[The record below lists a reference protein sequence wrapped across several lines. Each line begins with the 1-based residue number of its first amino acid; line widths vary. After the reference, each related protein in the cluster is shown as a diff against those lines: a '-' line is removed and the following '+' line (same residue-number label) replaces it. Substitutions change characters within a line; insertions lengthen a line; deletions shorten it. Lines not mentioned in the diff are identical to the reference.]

1 MVKWYFRS
9 HLRLHGHQHWRL
21 NFCCCPP
28 DGHRGFV
35 VLGDEQAD
43 LRTEELCQ
51 GVDRLG
57 RLSCKHSIRMLLSEI
72 ILSHYDCNVAKN

>member
-1 MVKWYFRS
+1 MVIKVQPLMVKWYFRS
-9 HLRLHGHQHWRL
+9 HLCLHGHQHWRL

-57 RLSCKHSIRMLLSEI
+57 
-72 ILSHYDCNVAKN
+72 HYDCNVVKN

>member
-21 NFCCCPP
+21 NFCCSSCPP

-57 RLSCKHSIRMLLSEI
+57 
-72 ILSHYDCNVAKN
+72 HYDCNVVKN